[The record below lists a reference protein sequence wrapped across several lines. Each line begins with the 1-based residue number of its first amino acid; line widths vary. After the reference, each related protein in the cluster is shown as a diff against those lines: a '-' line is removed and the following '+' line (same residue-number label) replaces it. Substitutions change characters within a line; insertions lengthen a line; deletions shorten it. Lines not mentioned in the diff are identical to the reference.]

1 MSKGQSSGHA
11 EDIDLDEHASES
23 VIGGAGAFKNP
34 DAGIHKSN
42 MTASQAMKAGYEA
55 VGSARDGDVLM
66 RNVKTGKEILIR

>member
-1 MSKGQSSGHA
+1 MSKDQSSGHV
-11 EDIDLDEHASES
+11 EDIDLDEHASGS

-34 DAGIHKSN
+34 DAGIHESN

-55 VGSARDGDVLM
+55 VGSARNGDVLM